1 MNKNYDRRVNRLTK
15 EGEGT
20 VNPYTIWPDSY
31 YAKPLKQESRN
42 THNIKHFSMSES
54 SWLRYEQI

>member
-54 SWLRYEQI
+54 S